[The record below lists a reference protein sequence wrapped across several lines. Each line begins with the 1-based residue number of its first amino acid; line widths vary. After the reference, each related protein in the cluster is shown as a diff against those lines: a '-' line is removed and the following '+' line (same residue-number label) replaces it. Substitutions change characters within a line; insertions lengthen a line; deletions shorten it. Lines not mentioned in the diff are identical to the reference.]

1 MICPWKKRTE
11 RYSNSN
17 KYEKKREISKES
29 FCDCDEDE
37 CPFYIND
44 EAWIRERLSG
54 NKTAVRCRRVNNG

>member
-11 RYSNSN
+11 RYSNKNTYSN
-17 KYEKKREISKES
+17 KKDISKES

>member
-11 RYSNSN
+11 RYADG
-17 KYEKKREISKES
+17 YQGEVSKES

-44 EAWIRERLSG
+44 EAWVMERLSG
-54 NKTAVRCRRVNNG
+54 NKTVVRCRRVNNGC

>member
-1 MICPWKKRTE
+1 MICPWKKKTK
-11 RYSNSN
+11 RYADGY
-17 KYEKKREISKES
+17 KGEVSKES

-44 EAWIRERLSG
+44 EAWVREQLSG

>member
-11 RYSNSN
+11 RYADG
-17 KYEKKREISKES
+17 YQGEISKES

-44 EAWIRERLSG
+44 KAWVMEPLSS
-54 NKTAVRCRRVNNG
+54 NKVAVKSKCRRVNNG

>member
-17 KYEKKREISKES
+17 RREIYKES

-44 EAWIRERLSG
+44 EALVMERLSS
-54 NKTAVRCRRVNNG
+54 NKVAVKCKCRRVNNG